1 MSTATTF
8 DLAGFS
14 RATEERDAAYV
25 LALYADDA
33 EIRVVDRNNP
43 PRSPQIFHGKEEIR
57 PWIEDVFAREMTHKI
72 LDPVIGDG
80 RIAMTEACLY
90 PDGTN
95 VLCSCTAEVRD
106 GLIARQS
113 IVQVWD
119 E

>member
-1 MSTATTF
+1 MTTQLAF

-14 RATEERDAAYV
+14 RATEERDARF
-25 LALYADDA
+25 LIGLYAEDA
-33 EIRVVDRNNP
+33 EVRVIDKNNP
-43 PRSPQIFHGKEEIR
+43 PRSPQILKGRAEIQ
-57 PWIEDVFAREMTHKI
+57 PWLEDTYSRDMTHKVVN
-72 LDPVIGDG
+72 PVIGGD
-80 RIAMTEACLY
+80 RIALTTQCRY

-95 VLCSCTAEVRD
+95 VVCACTADLSD